1 MADLFRKKD
10 IGKVLKDAADGL
22 SEAELSGGGM
32 NKTLGVRDL
41 TAFGIAAIVGAGI
54 FSTIGK
60 ASFDGGPG
68 IVLLFLFV
76 SVACGFSALC
86 YAEFASMIPVSGSA
100 YTYSYVAFGE
110 LIAWIIGWDLLMEYA
125 IGNIA
130 VAISWSSYFVSL
142 LTGFGIHLPDYIT
155 MNYSD
160 AHAGFLDAVQ
170 KLSAGIK
177 LAALDPDLQ
186 SKYLA
191 WTNAPQIAGLHF
203 ICNLPAF
210 GIVVL
215 ITYITYIGIKESR
228 NSANFM
234 VGFKLI
240 VIVLVII
247 LGAFY
252 IKPGNWH
259 PFMPNGLGGI
269 LKGTAAVFFA
279 YIGFDA
285 ISTTAEECHNPQ
297 RDLPRGMIYSLIIC
311 TVIYVLVALVLT
323 GMVSFKKL
331 NVADPLSFVFLQVNL
346 NWIAGIVSVSAVMAT
361 ASVLLVFQ
369 IGQPRI
375 WMSMSRDGLL
385 PPIFSRMHPKF
396 KTPSFSTILTGVVVA
411 IPALFL
417 DMNFVIDLTS
427 VGTLFA
433 FVLVCGGI
441 LRMHL
446 YPNPPQSKFKTPYI
460 NSKFIMPILFIAG
473 SALLLKYNSEN
484 INDYMK
490 VRQVKSIDEATDE
503 LPKAD
508 LITLQ
513 HQIAQIHKLNFVT
526 AQSSDSVKTN
536 FNLIQPE
543 DFKQALRT
551 SALPEASIYNTGWR
565 AFKAQF
571 MLWLFLV
578 LAIATTIISFWKN
591 MSLIPVLGF
600 LSCSY
605 LLCESGTSNWER
617 FLLWLIVGFVV
628 YFTYGYKHSKLNV
641 EPKA

>member
-10 IGKVLKDAADGL
+10 IGKVLRDAEAGH
-22 SEAELSGGGM
+22 SEAELSGGM
-32 NKTLGVRDL
+32 SKSLGVRDL

-68 IVLLFLFV
+68 IILLFLFV

-86 YAEFASMIPVSGSA
+86 YAEFASMVPVSGSA

-142 LTGFGIHLPDYIT
+142 LTGFGVHLPDYIT

-160 AHAGFLDAVQ
+160 AHSGFLEVFEKLKTGVQ
-170 KLSAGIK
+170 LST
-177 LAALDPDLQ
+177 LDPALQ
-186 SKYLA
+186 AKYLA
-191 WTNAPQIAGLHF
+191 WTTAPQIAGLHF
-203 ICNLPAF
+203 ICNIPAF
-210 GIVVL
+210 AIVCI

-228 NSANFM
+228 NSANIM
-234 VGFKLI
+234 VGLKLI
-240 VIVLVII
+240 VIFMVIV

-252 IKPGNWH
+252 VKPANWH
-259 PFMPNGLGGI
+259 PFIPNGLGGI

-311 TVIYVLVALVLT
+311 TVIYVLIALVLT
-323 GMVSFKKL
+323 GMVNYKKL
-331 NVADPLSFVFLQVNL
+331 DVGDPLSFVFQQVNL
-346 NWIAGIVSVSAVMAT
+346 NWIAGIVAVSAVIAT

-396 KTPSFSTILTGVVVA
+396 RTPSFSTILTGVVVA

-417 DMNFVIDLTS
+417 DMNVVIDLTS

-433 FVLVCGGI
+433 FILVCGGI
-441 LRMHL
+441 LRMQL
-446 YPNPPQSKFKTPYI
+446 FPNPPQSKFKTPYI
-460 NSKFIMPILFIAG
+460 NGKFVMPILFIAG
-473 SALLLKYNSEN
+473 SALLLKYNADN
-484 INDYMK
+484 IDDYLK
-490 VRQVKSIDEATDE
+490 VRQVKSVDEVVEE
-503 LPKAD
+503 LTKAEQV
-508 LITLQ
+508 TLQ
-513 HQIAQIHKLNFVT
+513 EKIAQHYNLKLAI
-526 AQSSDSVKTN
+526 AQNSDSVKNN
-536 FNLIQPE
+536 FNQIQPE
-543 DFKQALRT
+543 QFKQTMKHSGLADT
-551 SALPEASIYNTGWR
+551 SVYNLGWR
-565 AFKAQF
+565 AFRAQF
-571 MLWLFLV
+571 MLWLFLLLTIV
-578 LAIATTIISFWKN
+578 TTVVTVWKN

-617 FLLWLIVGFVV
+617 FLVWLIVGFVV
-628 YFTYGYKHSKLNV
+628 YFSYGYKHSKLN
-641 EPKA
+641 EPSNA

>member
-10 IGKVLKDAADGL
+10 IGKVLRDAEAGL
-22 SEAELSGGGM
+22 SEAELAGGM
-32 NKTLGVRDL
+32 NKSLGVRDL

-86 YAEFASMIPVSGSA
+86 YAEFASMVPVSGSA

-142 LTGFGIHLPDYIT
+142 LTGFGIHLPDWIT

-160 AHAGFLDAVQ
+160 AHAGFLEVFEKLKLGVQ
-170 KLSAGIK
+170 LSS
-177 LAALDPDLQ
+177 LDPMLQ

-191 WTNAPQIAGLHF
+191 WVNAPQIAGLHF
-203 ICNLPAF
+203 ICNIPAF
-210 GIVVL
+210 SIVCL

-228 NSANFM
+228 NSANLM
-234 VGFKLI
+234 VGLKLI
-240 VIVLVII
+240 VIFMVIV

-252 IKPGNWH
+252 VKPGNWH

-311 TVIYVLVALVLT
+311 TVIYVLIAFVLT
-323 GMVSFKKL
+323 GMVNYKKL
-331 NVADPLSFVFLQVNL
+331 DVGDPLSFVFQQVNL
-346 NWIAGIVSVSAVMAT
+346 NWIAGIVAVSAVIAT

-385 PPIFSRMHPKF
+385 PPVFSKMHPKF

-417 DMNFVIDLTS
+417 DMNVVIDLTS

-441 LRMHL
+441 LRMNM
-446 YPNPPQSKFKTPYI
+446 YDNPPQTKFKTPYI
-460 NSKFIMPILFIAG
+460 NGKYIMPILFIAG
-473 SALLLKYNSEN
+473 SALLLKYNDEN
-484 INDYMK
+484 ITDYLK
-490 VRQVKSIDEATDE
+490 VRQVKSVDEVVDE
-503 LPKAD
+503 LPKGEQVALQN
-508 LITLQ
+508 LIAKSYKLEFAS
-513 HQIAQIHKLNFVT
+513 AQN
-526 AQSSDSVKTN
+526 SDSVKTN
-536 FNLIQPE
+536 LNRLQPE
-543 DFKQALRT
+543 EFKQTLKT
-551 SALPEASIYNTGWR
+551 SGLPESSIYNTGWR
-565 AFKAQF
+565 AFRAQF
-571 MLWLFLV
+571 MLWVFLALTLV
-578 LAIATTIISFWKN
+578 TVAISFWKN

-617 FLLWLIVGFVV
+617 FLVWLVVGFIV
-628 YFTYGYKHSKLNV
+628 YFSYGYKHSKLN
-641 EPKA
+641 EPAKT